1 MTTQQ
6 NARVGTNRRIFLFGA
21 TACTAG
27 LVVSASTGR
36 GLAAPALHREMGD
49 FRRLKLTNWR
59 TGESIDCVYYADGHY
74 IGEAM
79 RAFDHVLRD
88 WRAEKTIEI
97 DRNAIDILA
106 AVQRKLECEEAFE
119 VVSGYRSA
127 ATNAMLRR
135 RSRGVARKSYHVQG
149 MAVDV
154 AMKTRSVRQISGA
167 AMSVARG
174 GVGKYSR
181 AEFVHMDSGPVRD
194 WGR

>member
-21 TACTAG
+21 AACTAG
-27 LVVSASTGR
+27 IAAFSPTG
-36 GLAAPALHREMGD
+36 GALAAPSLQRSMGD

-59 TGESIDCVYYADGHY
+59 TGESIDCVYFADGQY
-74 IGEAM
+74 IPEAM
-79 RAFDHVLRD
+79 RAFDHILRD

-97 DRNAIDILA
+97 DRAAIDILA
-106 AVQRKLECEEAFE
+106 AVQRRLDCEEAFE

-135 RSRGVARKSYHVQG
+135 RSRGVARKSYHVEG

-167 AMSVARG
+167 AMSIGRG